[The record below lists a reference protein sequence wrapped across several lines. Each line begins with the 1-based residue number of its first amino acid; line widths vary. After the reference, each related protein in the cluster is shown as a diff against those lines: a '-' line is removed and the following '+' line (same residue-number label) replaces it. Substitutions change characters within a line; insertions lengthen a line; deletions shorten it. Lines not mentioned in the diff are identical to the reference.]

1 MYYENMEME
10 AARANGAIAWGDSQL
25 MKDLQRITSRERG
38 MDKADKWLASKIR
51 DSAVQAAQR
60 RGIDARY

>member
-1 MYYENMEME
+1 MYYENVEME

-38 MDKADKWLASKIR
+38 MD
-51 DSAVQAAQR
+51 
-60 RGIDARY
+60 